1 MKYHCV
7 ICNYDTD
14 ILFSYNKHLKTQK
27 HFINVTDHANSKQ
40 IQKQFKLHSAQQQKI
55 IKKEINCEFCEKLF
69 SSPSN
74 LTRHKKTCPKKIKI
88 ETYTLSEIEKRDQ
101 EIIRLKEQYQR
112 EKEQYQRDLELREK
126 MHQQMHQQR
135 QEEIV
140 HLKSLINNAGG
151 VIKTSV
157 SALSYVVKNYDKAP
171 ALKQIK
177 DFSYLECADSDS
189 NDDCGDENDLS
200 QTIIKCHGNKTIVDY
215 LGNIIVQ
222 AYKKDDPS
230 KQSIWNSDATRLTY
244 MIREL
249 IDKKPDWL
257 VDKKGVKTTKFIIDP
272 LLEYIRQLMADFIE
286 ENRLENFLHES
297 DWRMRRRMD
306 DLNVAGEICYN
317 IKNKILSE
325 QLLKHIAPHFYLNKN
340 DQLIDG

>member
-1 MKYHCV
+1 MKYICAT
-7 ICNYDTD
+7 CNYETD
-14 ILFSYNKHLKTQK
+14 RLSSYQKHLITKK
-27 HFINVTDHANSKQ
+27 HLQYVSDHTNNSK
-40 IQKQFKLHSAQQQKI
+40 IIHKQFKLQSTTQATI
-55 IKKEINCEFCEKLF
+55 IKKEFGCDYCKKKF
-69 SSPSN
+69 SSSSN
-74 LTRHKKTCPKKIKI
+74 LTRHKKTCLIKSQI
-88 ETYTLSEIEKRDQ
+88 DQYAINEIEKRDL
-101 EIIRLKEQYQR
+101 EIAHLKVMHDKLYQ
-112 EKEQYQRDLELREK
+112 
-126 MHQQMHQQR
+126 QQ
-135 QEEIV
+135 QEEIA

-171 ALKQIK
+171 VLKQIK

-189 NDDCGDENDLS
+189 NDDGSDENDLS
-200 QTIIKCHGNKTIVDY
+200 QTIIKCNGNKTIVDY

-257 VDKKGVKTTKFIIDP
+257 VDKKGVKTTKFIIEP

-286 ENRLENFLHES
+286 ENRLENFLHDS

-306 DLNVAGEICYN
+306 DLKTAGEICYN

-325 QLLKHIAPHFYLNKN
+325 QLLKYIAPYFYLNKN

>member
-1 MKYHCV
+1 
-7 ICNYDTD
+7 
-14 ILFSYNKHLKTQK
+14 
-27 HFINVTDHANSKQ
+27 
-40 IQKQFKLHSAQQQKI
+40 
-55 IKKEINCEFCEKLF
+55 
-69 SSPSN
+69 
-74 LTRHKKTCPKKIKI
+74 
-88 ETYTLSEIEKRDQ
+88 
-101 EIIRLKEQYQR
+101 
-112 EKEQYQRDLELREK
+112 
-126 MHQQMHQQR
+126 
-135 QEEIV
+135 
-140 HLKSLINNAGG
+140 
-151 VIKTSV
+151 
-157 SALSYVVKNYDKAP
+157 
-171 ALKQIK
+171 
-177 DFSYLECADSDS
+177 
-189 NDDCGDENDLS
+189 
-200 QTIIKCHGNKTIVDY
+200 
-215 LGNIIVQ
+215 
-222 AYKKDDPS
+222 
-230 KQSIWNSDATRLTY
+230 